1 MNCTKQHFDSAAGF
15 AVHYVREHSHPIMD
29 YTRGLIQSAAEFV
42 IDYIKQLLH
51 PAVGVAVKLAEE
63 YPYIAFFIAA
73 GIATVLF
80 HKLLLLAIGIGRLGP
95 RAGMSCHSEI
105 DVLLL

>member
-51 PAVGVAVKLAEE
+51 SAVGVAVKLAEE
-63 YPYIAFFIAA
+63 YPYIAFFYSRWDSSSPISQTFVARHRDRSSRA
-73 GIATVLF
+73 
-80 HKLLLLAIGIGRLGP
+80 P
-95 RAGMSCHSEI
+95 RGYELSF
-105 DVLLL
+105 